1 MRKNR
6 GALWTTETRA
16 VGAVIYDRPG
26 KCFGFMR
33 TPPSHP
39 HSAFAQRNR
48 FTSHSTLIT
57 RSSGLR
63 GIRRVVLPQRGQS
76 TGTPIATLSSSA
88 RERQSPLLI
97 EPPTAW
103 CGSMRPT
110 RRNYDQPSPLAGV
123 GSLLRARGVARCSL
137 IYAAIESTA
146 SGRPVPERTAGLAV
160 AYALVRQISP
170 STSGMPTSE
179 KTRSTREPS
188 RCVGRAG
195 AGSRRFHAAGATHRT
210 CAFASTNL
218 DRDTRSIAYC
228 CNRRSGFSL
237 IARHL
242 DNRSTAVRSP
252 AKMCPFYRTTRVT
265 AVERRRVPR
274 DNGGAPP
281 PVDAPWCAHLYTP
294 VTRFAATAFAGGWRK
309 LLCGGDLG
317 RCEVI
322 PNNRPKI

>member
-1 MRKNR
+1 METAEVKALPSMDARCPRGLLTLHSWIPTMRKNR

-39 HSAFAQRNR
+39 HSAFTQRNR

-137 IYAAIESTA
+137 IYAAIESTT
-146 SGRPVPERTAGLAV
+146 SGRPVPERTAGMAV
-160 AYALVRQISP
+160 TYALVRQISP

-188 RCVGRAG
+188 RCLGRAG
-195 AGSRRFHAAGATHRT
+195 ARLAA
-210 CAFASTNL
+210 
-218 DRDTRSIAYC
+218 
-228 CNRRSGFSL
+228 
-237 IARHL
+237 
-242 DNRSTAVRSP
+242 
-252 AKMCPFYRTTRVT
+252 
-265 AVERRRVPR
+265 VPR
-274 DNGGAPP
+274 
-281 PVDAPWCAHLYTP
+281 
-294 VTRFAATAFAGGWRK
+294 
-309 LLCGGDLG
+309 G
-317 RCEVI
+317 RCHPSHVRLRCLQTSIVTSGQLRIAETVVQGLA
-322 PNNRPKI
+322 

>member
-1 MRKNR
+1 METAEVKALPSMDARCPRGLLTLHSWIPTMRKNR

-103 CGSMRPT
+103 CREHAP
-110 RRNYDQPSPLAGV
+110 DPPQ
-123 GSLLRARGVARCSL
+123 LR
-137 IYAAIESTA
+137 
-146 SGRPVPERTAGLAV
+146 SGRPPWRASVVSYAHAV
-160 AYALVRQISP
+160 SP
-170 STSGMPTSE
+170 
-179 KTRSTREPS
+179 
-188 RCVGRAG
+188 
-195 AGSRRFHAAGATHRT
+195 
-210 CAFASTNL
+210 
-218 DRDTRSIAYC
+218 
-228 CNRRSGFSL
+228 
-237 IARHL
+237 
-242 DNRSTAVRSP
+242 AVRSSMLLSNP
-252 AKMCPFYRTTRVT
+252 QRRGDRYQN
-265 AVERRRVPR
+265 ERQDWQSPT
-274 DNGGAPP
+274 
-281 PVDAPWCAHLYTP
+281 H
-294 VTRFAATAFAGGWRK
+294 
-309 LLCGGDLG
+309 
-317 RCEVI
+317 
-322 PNNRPKI
+322 